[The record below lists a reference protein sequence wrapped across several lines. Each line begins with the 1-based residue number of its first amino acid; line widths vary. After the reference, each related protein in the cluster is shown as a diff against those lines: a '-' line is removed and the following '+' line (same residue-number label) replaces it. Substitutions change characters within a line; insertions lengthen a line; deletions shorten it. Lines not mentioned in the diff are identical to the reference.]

1 MRRMKYK
8 IGAFCLL
15 AIGLWGCL
23 EDKGVY
29 DYDFDVAP
37 EIKIDTVGTDKTELF
52 RTWEIGD
59 TIHFTPRV
67 TYSKPENLV
76 YRWFVMD
83 SDYKPETVGNTTV
96 YPPADTISRTLDL
109 NYVVSLE
116 AGKAYQVWMMAKDTV
131 YNTMGFFL
139 ARSYLTLPQAG
150 SKSGIYCLQE
160 KEGRVD
166 VDVFGS
172 KRTLIFSGS
181 QAEEYWH
188 EQDYWSGLHPE
199 HPLDGEAKLIFYS
212 TTGKWYYILTG
223 QEALRCSPA
232 NMVIM
237 DTWNDMF
244 YSAPEYGPEAMMCVN
259 NCDFLINN
267 GRLHCLYIQSAGD
280 RKFPVAMSGM
290 YDLAPYLASAT
301 IAGWGAVTG
310 AIGAYQV
317 VFDKEQN
324 GFRPFFN
331 RASSLSRFSEADA
344 EAVFDVNHMNGELVY
359 SATVNGGETMAV
371 MKRDGGYWMD
381 VACFYNVVDN
391 GKLARYS
398 RSLAGCENLDRATCF
413 TSTNAGSVLFYSVGN
428 TLYSYSYT
436 TGQTE
441 SVKVW
446 NSDDDDEVVTCLY
459 MIGTGGF
466 PTAGRVLWA
475 AVWNEKTQEGK
486 IVEFEVSPTTGKIED
501 MYGPM
506 FGGPANSPSIFPGFG
521 KVISM
526 TQTI

>member
-1 MRRMKYK
+1 M
-8 IGAFCLL
+8 
-15 AIGLWGCL
+15 
-23 EDKGVY
+23 
-29 DYDFDVAP
+29 
-37 EIKIDTVGTDKTELF
+37 
-52 RTWEIGD
+52 
-59 TIHFTPRV
+59 
-67 TYSKPENLV
+67 
-76 YRWFVMD
+76 
-83 SDYKPETVGNTTV
+83 
-96 YPPADTISRTLDL
+96 
-109 NYVVSLE
+109 
-116 AGKAYQVWMMAKDTV
+116 
-131 YNTMGFFL
+131 
-139 ARSYLTLPQAG
+139 
-150 SKSGIYCLQE
+150 
-160 KEGRVD
+160 
-166 VDVFGS
+166 
-172 KRTLIFSGS
+172 
-181 QAEEYWH
+181 
-188 EQDYWSGLHPE
+188 
-199 HPLDGEAKLIFYS
+199 
-212 TTGKWYYILTG
+212 
-223 QEALRCSPA
+223 
-232 NMVIM
+232 
-237 DTWNDMF
+237 
-244 YSAPEYGPEAMMCVN
+244 
-259 NCDFLINN
+259 
-267 GRLHCLYIQSAGD
+267 HCLYIQSAGD
-280 RKFPVAMSGM
+280 RKFPVAMSGT

-301 IAGWGAVTG
+301 IAGWGPVTG

-446 NSDDDDEVVTCLY
+446 NSDDDDEVITCLY

-506 FGGPANSPSIFPGFG
+506 FGGPANSPSIFSGFG